1 MIDVTYDLVPRRI
14 AGRDGTSRERC
25 FLWRFEHRDGH
36 LVRRTVIDYETG
48 EIIDDAWHDNEGR
61 VRTYSAPKDVPARRS
76 DSPYRLDARGVEAV
90 VASSSGADDGMVE
103 HRRDDRPL
111 PRQREEWPRLS

>member
-1 MIDVTYDLVPRRI
+1 MIDVTYDLVLGGSPARWNE
-14 AGRDGTSRERC
+14 SRALLPSAVRAS
-25 FLWRFEHRDGH
+25 
-36 LVRRTVIDYETG
+36 RRTPRPAHGDRLRTG

-90 VASSSGADDGMVE
+90 VASLVRG
-103 HRRDDRPL
+103 R
-111 PRQREEWPRLS
+111 